1 MSTDIDECNDGNH
14 VCDANAICI
23 NTIGSH
29 NCTCKEGY
37 IRDGQSCQGTLEK
50 SLTIALERGS
60 CFRQNYQHKN
70 TILLPIFYITLLNTN
85 PHLDQNPNYTVL
97 LKETHEAFQ
106 ALWIEISLTNRRISY
121 AASFIANT
129 ILHIVLKKFLCDGR
143 FKPRS
148 VEKREISIQLRLP
161 TGLTEQ
167 FSTSNY
173 WQNNMRA

>member
-14 VCDANAICI
+14 VCDANASCI

-60 CFRQNYQHKN
+60 CFRQNYQHNN

-129 ILHIVLKKFLCDGR
+129 ILHIVLKTFLCDGR

-148 VEKREISIQLRLP
+148 VEKRGISIQLGLP

-173 WQNNMRA
+173 